1 MKSYKTKS
9 QRNHH
14 SHTVKKAKSIG
25 APNIALLVV
34 LGIIVIL
41 LGFVVVSGVD
51 IKNFFVSMDSTEDE
65 TETVMTSGTTP
76 RPSPRPL
83 TQGKEVF
90 TYSPGPLA
98 IGPKISEFTMD
109 PMDSKIGQRQTITV
123 KLNYTSPVTSVTA
136 TLETDNKKAG
146 LIFTRID
153 GTESNGTWQA
163 TRTEDD
169 THDYTYYL
177 DFTLVGTPDT
187 YRGGFAF
194 R

>member
-1 MKSYKTKS
+1 
-9 QRNHH
+9 
-14 SHTVKKAKSIG
+14 VKKHQSTG
-25 APNIALLVV
+25 TPTIALLTILGVV
-34 LGIIVIL
+34 VIL
-41 LGFVVVSGVD
+41 LGFIVVSGIDV
-51 IKNFFVSMDSTEDE
+51 KNFFVSMDSTEDE
-65 TETVMTSGTTP
+65 TESVVTKGTTP
-76 RPSPRPL
+76 RPTPRPL

-90 TYSPGPLA
+90 TYTPGPLA
-98 IGPKISEFTMD
+98 VGPKISEFTMD
-109 PMDSKIGQRQTITV
+109 PMDPKKGQQQTITV
-123 KLNYTSPVTSVTA
+123 KLNYTSAITSVTA
-136 TLETDNKKAG
+136 RLDTDNKKTD
-146 LIFTRID
+146 LVFTRID